1 MRTRLDRIYYNMK
14 TRCYNS
20 KHERYYRYGGRGI
33 KVCSEW
39 LDNKQSFFNWALA
52 NGYQEDLSIDRI
64 DNDGDYCPNNCRWVS
79 CKTQAYNRASTKS
92 IYCQGKTMCLKDWAK
107 YLNMP
112 YSSLL
117 LRLSK
122 GETIE
127 NIVKQGI

>member
-14 TRCYNS
+14 TRCYNP

-79 CKTQAYNRASTKS
+79 CKTQAYNRASTKL

-117 LRLSK
+117 ARLNK